1 MKKEEDLL
9 YDDSESVKFI
19 KQALPEEVRNRYDDD
34 DIIYIVDLIYDFYE
48 SKGFMDDELNDE
60 EEDDDTQ
67 VDFDED
73 ELVAYV
79 QNNAIADGMGKYK
92 TEDIALIVQAE
103 LEYCESIGMFE

>member
-1 MKKEEDLL
+1 MNKEDDFL
-9 YDDSESVKFI
+9 YDDNESVKFI
-19 KQALPEEVRNRYDDD
+19 KNILPDDIRQKYNDD
-34 DIIYIVDLIYDFYE
+34 DIIYLVDLIYDFYE
-48 SKGFMDDELNDE
+48 SKGFMDDDIET

-103 LEYCESIGMFE
+103 LDYCESIGMFE